1 MVDRLI
7 ELFSEVLDIPPER
20 LNNESS
26 PDNIKEWDSLAAMN
40 LVALIEDTFAIEL
53 TTPEIMK
60 MRTIGIV
67 RKVLRDK
74 GVKDV

>member
-7 ELFSEVLDIPPER
+7 ELFSEVLDVPPEQ

-26 PDNIKEWDSLAAMN
+26 PENVKEWDSLAAMN

-53 TTPEIMK
+53 TTSEIMK

-74 GVKDV
+74 GIKDV

>member
-1 MVDRLI
+1 
-7 ELFSEVLDIPPER
+7 
-20 LNNESS
+20 
-26 PDNIKEWDSLAAMN
+26 MN

-53 TTPEIMK
+53 TTSEIMK

-74 GVKDV
+74 GIKDV